1 MRFKLYFKLE
11 KEEIP
16 IQYRKTIISYFKHS
30 LEEYNQKY
38 YQKYYNRKDPIIKQY
53 AFSAYYKQQ
62 KIEKDKIILEDQR
75 LEINITTSDYETG
88 IILYNSFNKQKHKKY
103 SLNNNSMTLENI
115 TIANEKEITTE
126 KISVKF
132 QAPLCIRLR
141 ENSKDYY
148 YSYENEKFEET
159 LKINI
164 KEQLKITNMPTEIVD
179 TFTIKPIKAKK
190 VLIKFYEKCIEC
202 STGTF
207 ELSGNKE
214 LLKYLYKSGIGS
226 KHSAGFGMFQII

>member
-1 MRFKLYFKLE
+1 
-11 KEEIP
+11 
-16 IQYRKTIISYFKHS
+16 
-30 LEEYNQKY
+30 
-38 YQKYYNRKDPIIKQY
+38 
-53 AFSAYYKQQ
+53 
-62 KIEKDKIILEDQR
+62 
-75 LEINITTSDYETG
+75 
-88 IILYNSFNKQKHKKY
+88 
-103 SLNNNSMTLENI
+103 MTLENI
-115 TIANEKEITTE
+115 TMANEKEITTE

-141 ENSKDYY
+141 ENNKDYY

>member
-38 YQKYYNRKDPIIKQY
+38 YQKYYNEKDPIIKQY

>member
-11 KEEIP
+11 KEEMP

-38 YQKYYNRKDPIIKQY
+38 YQKYYNGKDPIIKQY
-53 AFSAYYKQQ
+53 AFSSYYKQQ

-115 TIANEKEITTE
+115 TMANEKEITTE

-141 ENSKDYY
+141 ENNKDYY

>member
-11 KEEIP
+11 KEAIP

-38 YQKYYNRKDPIIKQY
+38 YQKYYNGKDPIIKQY

-115 TIANEKEITTE
+115 TMANEKEITTE

-132 QAPLCIRLR
+132 QAALCVRLR

>member
-1 MRFKLYFKLE
+1 MRIKLYFELE

-16 IQYRKTIISYFKHS
+16 IQYRKTIISYVKHC
-30 LEEYNQKY
+30 LEKYDTKY
-38 YQKYYNRKDPIIKQY
+38 YSQYYNEKDPIIKQY

-62 KIEKDKIILEDQR
+62 NIEKDKIILKDKN
-75 LEINITTSDYETG
+75 LELNITTSDYETG
-88 IILYNSFNKQKHKKY
+88 IILYNSFNKQKYQKY
-103 SLNNNSMTLENI
+103 PLNNNTMTLKNI
-115 TIANEKEITTE
+115 TMIIEKEITTD
-126 KISVKF
+126 KIIVKF
-132 QAPLCIRLR
+132 QAPLCVRSR

-148 YSYENEKFEET
+148 YSYENEKFEEI

-164 KEQLKITNMPTEIVD
+164 KEQLKITNIPLETVD
-179 TFTIKPIKAKK
+179 TFKIKPIKAKK
-190 VLIKFYEKCIEC
+190 IIIKFYEKYIEC

-214 LLKYLYKSGIGS
+214 LLEYLYKSGMGS

>member
-1 MRFKLYFKLE
+1 MRFKLHFKLE

-38 YQKYYNRKDPIIKQY
+38 YQKYYNGKDSIIKQY

-115 TIANEKEITTE
+115 TMANEKEITTE

-141 ENSKDYY
+141 ENNKDYY

>member
-38 YQKYYNRKDPIIKQY
+38 YQKYYNGKDPIIKQY

-115 TIANEKEITTE
+115 TMANEKEITTE

-132 QAPLCIRLR
+132 QAPLCVRLR

-190 VLIKFYEKCIEC
+190 VLIKFYEKGIEC

>member
-16 IQYRKTIISYFKHS
+16 VQYRKTIISYFKHS
-30 LEEYNQKY
+30 LEENDSKY
-38 YQKYYNRKDPIIKQY
+38 YQKYYNEKEPIIKEY

-62 KIEKDKIILEDQR
+62 KIEKDKIILEDKKFE
-75 LEINITTSDYETG
+75 LNITTSDYETG
-88 IILYNSFNKQKHKKY
+88 IILYNSFNKQKNKKY
-103 SLNNNSMTLENI
+103 PLNSNSMTLENI
-115 TIANEKEITTE
+115 TMTKEKEITTD
-126 KISVKF
+126 KITIKF
-132 QAPLCIRLR
+132 QAPLCVRSR
-141 ENSKDYY
+141 ENNKDYY
-148 YSYENEKFEET
+148 YSYENEKFEEI

-164 KEQLKITNMPTEIVD
+164 KEQLKISDIQTETVD

-207 ELSGNKE
+207 EITGNKE
-214 LLKYLYKSGIGS
+214 LLKYLYQTGMGS

>member
-38 YQKYYNRKDPIIKQY
+38 YQKYYNGKDPIIKQY

-115 TIANEKEITTE
+115 TTANEKEITTE

-132 QAPLCIRLR
+132 QAPLCVRLR

>member
-38 YQKYYNRKDPIIKQY
+38 YQKYYNGKDPIIKQY

-115 TIANEKEITTE
+115 TMANEKKITTE

-132 QAPLCIRLR
+132 QAPLCVRLR

>member
-38 YQKYYNRKDPIIKQY
+38 YQKYYNGKDPIIKQY

-115 TIANEKEITTE
+115 TMANEKEITTE

-132 QAPLCIRLR
+132 QALLCVRLR

>member
-38 YQKYYNRKDPIIKQY
+38 YQKYYNGKDPIIKQY

-115 TIANEKEITTE
+115 TMANEKEITTE

-132 QAPLCIRLR
+132 QAPLCVRLR

>member
-1 MRFKLYFKLE
+1 
-11 KEEIP
+11 
-16 IQYRKTIISYFKHS
+16 
-30 LEEYNQKY
+30 
-38 YQKYYNRKDPIIKQY
+38 
-53 AFSAYYKQQ
+53 
-62 KIEKDKIILEDQR
+62 
-75 LEINITTSDYETG
+75 
-88 IILYNSFNKQKHKKY
+88 
-103 SLNNNSMTLENI
+103 MTLENI

>member
-38 YQKYYNRKDPIIKQY
+38 YQKYYNGKDPIIKQY

-115 TIANEKEITTE
+115 TMAGGMVS
-126 KISVKF
+126 ISMD
-132 QAPLCIRLR
+132 L
-141 ENSKDYY
+141 
-148 YSYENEKFEET
+148 
-159 LKINI
+159 
-164 KEQLKITNMPTEIVD
+164 VD
-179 TFTIKPIKAKK
+179 WNNRGK
-190 VLIKFYEKCIEC
+190 LHYEKD
-202 STGTF
+202 
-207 ELSGNKE
+207 NK
-214 LLKYLYKSGIGS
+214 SVFI
-226 KHSAGFGMFQII
+226 KHIFSIFAIYNNVLWRF

>member
-38 YQKYYNRKDPIIKQY
+38 YQKYYNGKDPIIKQY

-115 TIANEKEITTE
+115 TMANEKEITTE

>member
-16 IQYRKTIISYFKHS
+16 MQYRKTIISYFKHS

-38 YQKYYNRKDPIIKQY
+38 YQKYYNGKDPIIKQY

-115 TIANEKEITTE
+115 TTANEKEITTE

-132 QAPLCIRLR
+132 QAPLCVRLR

>member
-38 YQKYYNRKDPIIKQY
+38 YQKYYNGKDPIIKQY

-115 TIANEKEITTE
+115 TMANEKEITTE

-141 ENSKDYY
+141 ENNKDYY